1 MEVHFSPEFEAKLNR
16 AAAEI
21 RREPGDYAGQ
31 LVEQYLDHDL
41 WFRQKVAA
49 SLERL
54 DRGEY
59 LSEDEAS
66 ARLSK
71 LTGA

>member
-1 MEVHFSPEFEAKLNR
+1 MEVHLSPELEEKLNR
-16 AAAEI
+16 AAATI
-21 RREPGDYAGQ
+21 RREPGDYVGQ

-41 WFRQKVAA
+41 WFRERVSA
-49 SLERL
+49 SLEKL

-66 ARLSK
+66 ARLRK
-71 LTGA
+71 LTDS